1 MRKILILGAGRS
13 ASSLIHYLIKHA
25 DQQEWRITVAD
36 KDVESAK
43 RLVHEGPEVAT
54 GVQLDATDGEARS
67 SLIGQHDLVI
77 SMLPAFM
84 HMDVLKDCL
93 RLKKHV
99 ITPSYVPD
107 ALWPMD
113 AEFKT
118 AGLIVLNEMGLDP
131 GIDHMS
137 AMRILDRIRQEGG
150 RMESFESY
158 CGGLVAPESDDNPW
172 GYKFSWN
179 PRNVVLAGQGG
190 SAKYIRDGVTKYIPY
205 HQLFKHTVR
214 VDVPGFGGFDGY
226 ANRDSLKY
234 RKAYGLDDIPT
245 LMRGT
250 LRKAGY
256 CEAWDAFVQLGCTD
270 DGFAME
276 LGANATWTDY
286 MNAFLPGDSKQDV
299 RARTAEHLGLDPR
312 GDVMT
317 KLAWLGLFSAEP
329 IGVKGL
335 SPAATLQNLLEQ
347 KWKLGPDD
355 KDLVVMWHRFRYSTE
370 GAHQEI
376 HASLAVVGQDQQH
389 TAMALT
395 VGLPI
400 AMACKLVLNNKL
412 ADRGVLLPLS
422 PSIYDPVLDE
432 LDKLGI
438 TFREEDVEV

>member
-13 ASSLIHYLIKHA
+13 ASSLIHYLITHA

-36 KDVESAK
+36 KDTASAQ
-43 RLVHEGPEVAT
+43 RLVHEGHEVAQ
-54 GVQLDATDGEARS
+54 GVALDATNASARAT
-67 SLIGQHDLVI
+67 LIAQHDLVI

-84 HMDVLKDCL
+84 HMDVLQDCL

-107 ALWPMD
+107 ALWPLD
-113 AEFKT
+113 AQFKS

-137 AMRILDRIRQEGG
+137 AMRILDRIRAEGG
-150 RMESFESY
+150 RMEAFESY

-190 SAKYIRDGVTKYIPY
+190 SAKYIREGATKYIPY
-205 HQLFKHTVR
+205 HKLFQQTVR
-214 VDVPGFGGFDGY
+214 IDVPELGGFDGY

-234 RKAYGLDDIPT
+234 RKAYGMEDIPT

-256 CEAWDAFVQLGCTD
+256 CAAWDAFVQLGCTD
-270 DGFAME
+270 DGFSME
-276 LGANATWTDY
+276 LDANATWPDY
-286 MNAFLPGDSKQDV
+286 IDAFLPNDGTHDL
-299 RARTAEHLGLDPR
+299 RARLANYLGIEQR
-312 GDVMT
+312 SDVMD
-317 KLAWLGLFSAEP
+317 KLEWLGLFRPER
-329 IGVKGL
+329 IGVSGL
-335 SPAATLQNLLEQ
+335 SPAATLQHLLER
-347 KWKLGPDD
+347 KWKLGNDD
-355 KDLVVMWHRFRYSTE
+355 KDLVVMWHRFRYTVE

-376 HASLAVVGQDQQH
+376 HASLAVRGHDRTH
-389 TAMALT
+389 TAMART

-400 AMACKLVLNNKL
+400 AIACKLLLNGKID
-412 ADRGVLLPLS
+412 DRGVLLPLK
-422 PSIYDPVLDE
+422 PAIYGPVLNE
-432 LDKLGI
+432 LEKFGI
-438 TFREEDVEV
+438 TFREDMVEA